1 MIKKF
6 FSNMNTAQKVF
17 VFIPIVFIV
26 SMLVSDGYIPEFPD
40 GIGRFIYYLGRGL
53 GMELESRGGFGS
65 FGGNPQAGAADTAGF
80 SIIISCIIGFF
91 LFKTKNKTKD

>member
-6 FSNMNTAQKVF
+6 FSNLNTAQKVF

-26 SMLVSDGYIPEFPD
+26 TMLVSEGSIPPFPD
-40 GIGRFIYYLGRGL
+40 GIGSFILYLGRGL
-53 GMELESRGGFGS
+53 GMELESIGS
-65 FGGNPQAGAADTAGF
+65 FGVSLQHSYADTAGF

-91 LFKTKNKTKD
+91 LFKSKNKTAD